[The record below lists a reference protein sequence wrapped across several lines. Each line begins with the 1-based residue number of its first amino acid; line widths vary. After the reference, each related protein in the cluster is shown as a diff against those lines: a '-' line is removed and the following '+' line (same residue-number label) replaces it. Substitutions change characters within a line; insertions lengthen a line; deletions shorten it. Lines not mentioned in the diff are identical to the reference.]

1 MAKVQCRK
9 FPDDLYEKLSV
20 SADKNERSIEGHVR
34 YLLSE
39 MLNDSSV
46 LVSDI
51 PDWLLK
57 ALEDSARKEFRS
69 IELEILKRLTDSF
82 VGKKTIV

>member
-51 PDWLLK
+51 PDWLLE

-82 VGKKTIV
+82 IGKKTIV